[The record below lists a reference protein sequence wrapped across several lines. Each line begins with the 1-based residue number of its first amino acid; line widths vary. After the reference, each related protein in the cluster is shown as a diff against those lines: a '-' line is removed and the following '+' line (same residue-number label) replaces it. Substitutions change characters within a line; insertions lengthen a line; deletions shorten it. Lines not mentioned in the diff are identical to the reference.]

1 MGQRVS
7 SLLQS
12 IQSNYYM
19 QNNLMRLTSLQ
30 RKISSNR
37 NIENPSED
45 PVAYNRL
52 MNIQSAK
59 VIEERYTTNLN
70 AAKAELS
77 TADGA
82 IRSLT
87 DLINRAKEL
96 AIQGASD
103 TNSATNR
110 NAIAVEINSMID
122 EVVRIGNTQYAGK
135 YIFGGMNVTGI
146 VPPAVTSTPI
156 FNRAATNQVD
166 YTGTGTATNPSF
178 ERKVEIA
185 PGITLPMNV
194 NGFTVF
200 GSVQPNGAPP
210 PATTGTGIVRTL
222 TELMNNLQANST
234 TDIQTR
240 ITELDTDL
248 TNILNEQAKIGGIQS
263 QMELTENRMIAQQAA
278 REEQFNAIQS
288 VDLPKM
294 ISELNFQQ
302 TAYEASLGVTGRL
315 FQTSLLN
322 YL

>member
-19 QNNLMRLTSLQ
+19 QNNLLRLTELQ

-82 IRSLT
+82 IKSLT
-87 DLINRAKEL
+87 DLVNRAKEL

-156 FNRAATNQVD
+156 FSRAATNQVD
-166 YTGTGTATNPSF
+166 YTGTGTTANPAF
-178 ERKVEIA
+178 ERRVEIA

-210 PATTGTGIVRTL
+210 PATTGTGIIRTL
-222 TELMNNLQANST
+222 TELMNNLQANNT

-248 TNILNEQAKIGGIQS
+248 GNILNEQAKIGGIQS

-278 REEQFNAIQS
+278 RDEQFNAIQS
-288 VDLPKM
+288 VDLPKT